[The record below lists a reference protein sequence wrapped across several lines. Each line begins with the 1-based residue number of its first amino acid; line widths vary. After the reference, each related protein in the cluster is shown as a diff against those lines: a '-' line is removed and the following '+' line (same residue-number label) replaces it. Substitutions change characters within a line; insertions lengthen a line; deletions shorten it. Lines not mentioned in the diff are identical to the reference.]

1 MTRSLCRMFE
11 CAPTAL
17 RGRLAAVLSLRA
29 AGASVAT
36 RAALLAAAL
45 CAGCK
50 SDLSQQLLERELR
63 MQEDQIYQ
71 LQDELEAKCARLER
85 VAGEN
90 TSLRRQLGFADS
102 DVAAP
107 APRSLPT
114 PRTLPT
120 PSSGQPT
127 LVPPP
132 LTIPGGPASGGGG
145 GRLPPPISIPSAP
158 GGVAPPKLEGVPPL
172 PSEPRLPGAAAPAAA
187 TVLPAAAAMPA
198 AADLDPGARPIAPAP
213 ATDAQPPAG
222 KQLSHEESLAE
233 AGKITHLV
241 INQSR
246 TECFDGTGDGLSDG
260 IALVIEPR
268 DDDERLVA
276 AAGDVVIAVIDD
288 RGGPVA
294 RWDIP
299 AQEAFTHFRRT
310 SRNRGLHFVLRWPG
324 QPPQGTAVRLLVK
337 LTCFDGASFETD
349 CTVAT
354 QPNGMAGG
362 PR

>member
-1 MTRSLCRMFE
+1 L
-11 CAPTAL
+11 
-17 RGRLAAVLSLRA
+17 LRA
-29 AGASVAT
+29 TVASVAT
-36 RAALLAAAL
+36 RAVLLAAAL

-90 TSLRRQLGFADS
+90 TSLRRQLGFADG

-107 APRSLPT
+107 APRTPLAPRSLLAP
-114 PRTLPT
+114 P
-120 PSSGQPT
+120 SGQPT

-132 LTIPGGPASGGGG
+132 LTIPGVPASGGGAASG
-145 GRLPPPISIPSAP
+145 GGDGRLPPPISIPSAP

-198 AADLDPGARPIAPAP
+198 TADVDPGARPIAPAP
-213 ATDAQPPAG
+213 VTDARPPAG

-260 IALVIEPR
+260 IAVVIEPR

-299 AQEAFTHFRRT
+299 SQEAFTHFRRT
-310 SRNRGLHFVLRWPG
+310 SRNRGLHFVLHWPG

-354 QPNGMAGG
+354 QPNGAAGG